1 MLRLASTHQQLSVVR
16 YLVEN
21 RANINAVNERGR
33 TPLDIA
39 VGAKQRANIHF
50 LKFHGA
56 QHSRPTA
63 PQTNQRYQSAHERRR
78 RGL

>member
-1 MLRLASTHQQLSVVR
+1 MLHLASGHKQLSVVR

-21 RANINAVNERGR
+21 RAHIDAVNGRGR

-39 VGAKQRANIHF
+39 VPARQRAIIHF
-50 LKFHGA
+50 LKD
-56 QHSRPTA
+56 HSAERNRPVA
-63 PQTNQRYQSAHERRR
+63 PQTNPRFLPAQERRG